1 MPSEVL
7 VELMRGAEEGVVFM
21 GVAFRGLPSGRSRL
35 RLPQSR
41 DRALQGSTHYG
52 YCVHGSHLLP
62 MDHDHGNDRTPA
74 TRLAIGI
81 TPVAVSHT
89 LIPETGPVTERL
101 RVREIDDDKGLR
113 LVRIIRRGSEAV
125 ATLR

>member
-1 MPSEVL
+1 
-7 VELMRGAEEGVVFM
+7 
-21 GVAFRGLPSGRSRL
+21 
-35 RLPQSR
+35 
-41 DRALQGSTHYG
+41 
-52 YCVHGSHLLP
+52 

-101 RVREIDDDKGLR
+101 RAREIDDDKGLR